1 MALDAVVAE
10 SISNRLEDRGT
21 NNVYLMN
28 KKEEMIES
36 IFINSQKHLNKQKIE
51 IESITLESEIS

>member
-1 MALDAVVAE
+1 
-10 SISNRLEDRGT
+10 
-21 NNVYLMN
+21 MN

-36 IFINSQKHLNKQKIE
+36 IFINSQKTFEQAKIE